1 MLLTII
7 VIALSLFKSFC
18 YTRGKLA
25 HRLCQSE
32 RMATMNF
39 SRKEIEKRIHQL
51 ESSATHRFYKIQLM
65 GIRLILVGLVFLCIF
80 LISAAVG
87 SYHSILSSTPD
98 MNSVQLVPQGY
109 TTTIVDT
116 EGNTIQT
123 LVGKDANREYV
134 TLDRIPVNLQNAFIA
149 IEDERF
155 RTHNGVD
162 TQGILRAFSLGLRKG
177 GNFTQGASTL
187 TQQLLKNQ
195 VFHGGEEDTLFQKV
209 KRKLQEQHLAL
220 QIEKKYTKD
229 QILEYYLNTIN
240 LGQNTLGVQAATKR
254 YFNKDVSKLTLS
266 ECAVLAGITQNPSAY
281 NPISHPTKNSEK
293 RTTVLSYMKNQG
305 YITSDEYT
313 ESMRDNV
320 YDRIQKVNR
329 NISSA
334 PAITSY
340 FTDALTEQVIQD
352 LKAKC
357 GYTETQA
364 YNALYSRGLTIYS
377 TQDKSMQATVDKII
391 NDPKYYPADSSYQ
404 LTYQLAIQHK
414 DGTQITYSFSDMKKW
429 FLKNKKKKISA
440 YYKKKSTAKK
450 QIQQFRT
457 AMLAKDDTIL
467 SETMELVIQP
477 QVSFVLMDQHTGYVK
492 ALVGGRGVKT
502 GSRTL
507 NRATDSVR
515 QPGSTFKILSTYLPA
530 LDTSGMTLATVQD
543 DAPFYYPG
551 TKKKVKNW
559 YGSSYHGLTSLREAM
574 AESMNVVAVKT
585 LNEIGPKTGYD
596 YLLNLGFTT
605 LVENYITKDG
615 KTYTDISLPLA
626 LGGLTK
632 GVNNLELTTGFA
644 TIANQGT
651 YHPATFYTKI
661 VDHDGNVLLDHTTG
675 TDSDSK
681 QVMKDSTAWLLTSA
695 MKDVI
700 YKGTG
705 GRLKFKQLDI
715 PQAGKTGTSTGNRDL
730 WFVGYT
736 PYLTAG
742 IWGGYDDGATQKST
756 TYHKDLWRNIMEK
769 LNQDFTNVDFTKPPS
784 ISSAMICTKCGKLA
798 IDGICENAV
807 GGSCARK
814 EYFAKD
820 SIPTE
825 KCDCHVRY
833 KICKSSGHLA
843 GDGCPS
849 SQIYTA
855 IYLQKNESTPT
866 ADSSLIIPD
875 YLAGSS
881 CQVHN

>member
-18 YTRGKLA
+18 YTVDKLVYTVY
-25 HRLCQSE
+25 QKE
-32 RMATMNF
+32 RMTPMNF
-39 SRKEIEKRIHQL
+39 SRKEVEKRSQQL
-51 ESSATHRFYKIQLM
+51 ESSATHRFHKMQLI
-65 GIRLILVGLVFLCIF
+65 GIRLILAGLVFLCLF
-80 LISAAVG
+80 VASFAVG
-87 SYHSILSSTPD
+87 CYCSILESTPD
-98 MNSVQLVPQGY
+98 ADSVQLVPQGY
-109 TTTIVDT
+109 TTKIVDS

-134 TLDRIPVNLQNAFIA
+134 TLDKIPVKLQNAFIA

-162 TQGILRAFSLGLRKG
+162 TQGVLRAFSTGLRNG

-195 VFHGGEEDTLFQKV
+195 VFQGGEEDTFFQKL
-209 KRKLQEQHLAL
+209 KRKLQEQQLAL

-240 LGQNTLGVQAATKR
+240 LGQNTLGVQAASKR

-281 NPISHPTKNSEK
+281 NPISHPTKNSTK
-293 RTTVLSYMKNQG
+293 RTTVLTYMKNQN
-305 YITSDEYT
+305 YISSEEYT
-313 ESMRDNV
+313 DALRDSV
-320 YDRIQKVNR
+320 YDRIQKVNQKTTA
-329 NISSA
+329 ISST
-334 PAITSY
+334 TSH
-340 FTDALTEQVIQD
+340 FTDALTEQVVQD
-352 LKAKC
+352 LKSKC

-377 TQDKSMQATVDKII
+377 TQDQSMQATVDRMI
-391 NDPKYYPADSSYQ
+391 NNPKYYPKDSSYR
-404 LTYQLAIQHK
+404 LTYQLMIKEK
-414 DGTQITYSFSDMKKW
+414 DGTQLSYSFSDMKKW
-429 FLKNKKKKISA
+429 FQNTKGKDISG
-440 YYKKKSTAKK
+440 YYKKKSAAKK
-450 QIQQFRT
+450 QIRQFRK
-457 AMLAKDDTIL
+457 AMLKKGGAIL
-467 SETMELVIQP
+467 SEMIDLVIQP

-492 ALVGGRGVKT
+492 ALAGGRGEKT

-530 LDTSGMTLATVQD
+530 LDTSGMTLASVQD

-551 TKKKVKNW
+551 TKRKVKNW
-559 YGSSYHGLTSLREAM
+559 YGSSYRGLTSLREAM

-596 YLLNLGFTT
+596 YLLNLGFTS
-605 LVENYITKDG
+605 LVDNYTSKDG
-615 KTYTDISLPLA
+615 RTYTDISLPLA
-626 LGGLTK
+626 LGGLTN

-644 TIANQGT
+644 TIANQGL

-661 VDHDGNVLLDHTTG
+661 VDHEGNVLLDNTSG
-675 TDSDSK
+675 TDSK

-695 MKDVI
+695 MEDVI

-705 GRLKFKQLDI
+705 SKLKFKKSNM

-736 PYLTAG
+736 PHLTAG
-742 IWGGYDDGATQKST
+742 IWGGYDGGETQTST
-756 TYHKDLWRNIMEK
+756 TYHKDLWRDIMEQ
-769 LNQDFTNVDFTKPPS
+769 LNQDYTVSDFAKPSS
-784 ISSAMICTKCGKLA
+784 ITSAVICTKCGKLA
-798 IDGICENAV
+798 IDEICENAV
-807 GGSCARK
+807 GGSCSKK
-814 EYFAKD
+814 EYFATD
-820 SIPTE
+820 SVPTE
-825 KCDCHVRY
+825 KCDCHVRC
-833 KICKSSGHLA
+833 KICKASGHLA
-843 GDGCPS
+843 GDGCPP

-855 IYLQKNESTPT
+855 VYLQKNESATT
-866 ADSSLIIPD
+866 ADSSLIIPG
-875 YLAGSS
+875 YLAGST
-881 CQVHN
+881 CQIHN

>member
-1 MLLTII
+1 
-7 VIALSLFKSFC
+7 
-18 YTRGKLA
+18 
-25 HRLCQSE
+25 
-32 RMATMNF
+32 MNF
-39 SRKEIEKRIHQL
+39 SRKEVEKRTHRL
-51 ESSATHRFYKIQLM
+51 ESSATHRFHKMQLI
-65 GIRLILVGLVFLCIF
+65 GIRLILVGLVFLCLF
-80 LISAAVG
+80 AASFVIG
-87 SYHSILSSTPD
+87 SYCSIVSTTPD
-98 MNSVQLVPQGY
+98 VDSVQLVPQGY
-109 TTTIVDT
+109 TTTIVDS

-134 TLDRIPVNLQNAFIA
+134 TLDKIPVKLQNAFIA

-155 RTHNGVD
+155 RKHNGVD
-162 TQGILRAFSLGLRKG
+162 TQGILRAFTMGLRNQ

-195 VFHGGEEDTLFQKV
+195 VFQGGEEDTFFQKL
-209 KRKLQEQHLAL
+209 KRKVQEQHLAL

-240 LGQNTLGVQAATKR
+240 LGQNTLGVQAASKR

-281 NPISHPTKNSEK
+281 NPISHPGKNGTK
-293 RTTVLSYMKNQG
+293 RTTVLTYMKNQG
-305 YITSDEYT
+305 YISSEEYT
-313 ESMRDNV
+313 EAMRDNV
-320 YDRIQKVNR
+320 YDRIQKINQETPET
-329 NISSA
+329 SS
-334 PAITSY
+334 ITSY

-352 LKAKC
+352 LKTKC

-377 TQDKSMQATVDKII
+377 TQDQSMQKTVDKMV
-391 NDPKYYPADSSYQ
+391 NDPKYYPADSRYQ
-404 LTYQLAIQHK
+404 LTYQLVIEHK
-414 DGTQITYSFSDMKKW
+414 DGTQLTYSFSDIKKW
-429 FLKNKKKKISA
+429 FKTTKKKKISS
-440 YYKKKSTAKK
+440 YYTKKSTAKR
-450 QIQQFRT
+450 QIRQFRK
-457 AMLAKDDTIL
+457 AMLEKDDIIL
-467 SETMELVIQP
+467 SETIELVIQP

-492 ALVGGRGVKT
+492 ALVGGRGEKT

-507 NRATDSVR
+507 NRATDSAR

-543 DAPFYYPG
+543 DAPFNYPG
-551 TKKKVKNW
+551 TKRKVKNW
-559 YGSSYHGLTSLREAM
+559 YGSSYRGLTSLREAM

-585 LNEIGPKTGYD
+585 LNEIAPKTGYD

-605 LVENYITKDG
+605 LVDNYTSKDG

-632 GVNNLELTTGFA
+632 GVTNLELTTGFA
-644 TIANQGT
+644 AIANQGQ

-661 VDHDGNVLLDHTTG
+661 VDHDGNVLLDNTAG
-675 TDSDSK
+675 TDSK

-695 MKDVI
+695 MEDVI
-700 YKGTG
+700 HKGTG
-705 GRLKFKQLDI
+705 GRLKFKHLDM

-742 IWGGYDDGATQKST
+742 IWGGYDGGEKQEFI
-756 TYHKDLWRNIMEK
+756 TYHKDLWRDMMEK
-769 LNQDFTNVDFTKPPS
+769 LNQDCTKVNFAKPDS
-784 ISSAMICTKCGKLA
+784 ITSAVICTKCGKLA

-807 GGSCARK
+807 GGSCSKK

-820 SIPTE
+820 SVPTE
-825 KCDCHVRY
+825 NCDCHVRC
-833 KICKSSGHLA
+833 KICKASGHLA
-843 GDGCPS
+843 GDGCPA
-849 SQIYTA
+849 SQIYSA
-855 IYLQKNESTPT
+855 IYLQKNESAPT
-866 ADSSLIIPD
+866 ADSSLIIPG

-881 CQVHN
+881 CQIHN